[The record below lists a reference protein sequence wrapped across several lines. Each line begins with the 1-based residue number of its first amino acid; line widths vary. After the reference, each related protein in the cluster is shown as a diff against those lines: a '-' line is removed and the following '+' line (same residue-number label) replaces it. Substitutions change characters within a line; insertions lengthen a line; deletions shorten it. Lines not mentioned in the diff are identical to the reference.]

1 MCAGKANN
9 RPGAVWKGCSMQTAI
24 KIKKLQ
30 DRRLKVVQDFN
41 HGYLKPRV
49 ASRLVAAI
57 NRKIEEVYN
66 GEEKQDR
73 RI

>member
-1 MCAGKANN
+1 MQGSQPIWSGHSAE
-9 RPGAVWKGCSMQTAI
+9 AVAS
-24 KIKKLQ
+24 IKKLQ
-30 DRRLKVVQDFN
+30 DRRLKIVQDFN

-73 RI
+73 RV

>member
-1 MCAGKANN
+1 MCTGKTNN
-9 RPGAVWKGCSMQTAI
+9 RAGAVWKGCSMQTAI

-30 DRRLKVVQDFN
+30 DRRLKIVQDFN
-41 HGYLKPRV
+41 HGYIKPRT

-57 NRKIEEVYN
+57 NRKIEEEYN
-66 GEEKQDR
+66 GQENENC

>member
-1 MCAGKANN
+1 
-9 RPGAVWKGCSMQTAI
+9 MQTAI

-30 DRRLKVVQDFN
+30 DRRLKIVQDFN

-57 NRKIEEVYN
+57 NRKIEEAYN

-73 RI
+73 RGNHD

>member
-1 MCAGKANN
+1 MRCIGAWEGCAKKELDCIS
-9 RPGAVWKGCSMQTAI
+9 RLQRRRWKI
-24 KIKKLQ
+24 
-30 DRRLKVVQDFN
+30 VQAFN
-41 HGYLKPRV
+41 HGYMKIRK
-49 ASRLVAAI
+49 ARRLVAAI

>member
-1 MCAGKANN
+1 M
-9 RPGAVWKGCSMQTAI
+9 
-24 KIKKLQ
+24 KI
-30 DRRLKVVQDFN
+30 VQDFN

-66 GEEKQDR
+66 NGEKKQNSR
-73 RI
+73 V

>member
-1 MCAGKANN
+1 
-9 RPGAVWKGCSMQTAI
+9 MQTAI

-30 DRRLKVVQDFN
+30 DRRLQIVQDFN
-41 HGYLKPRV
+41 HGYIKPRI

-66 GEEKQDR
+66 NGEEKQDR
-73 RI
+73 RV

>member
-1 MCAGKANN
+1 MQGS
-9 RPGAVWKGCSMQTAI
+9 RPIWSGHSAEAVAA
-24 KIKKLQ
+24 IKKLQ
-30 DRRLKVVQDFN
+30 DRRLKIVQDFN

-73 RI
+73 RV

>member
-1 MCAGKANN
+1 MQGSQPIWSGHSAE
-9 RPGAVWKGCSMQTAI
+9 AVATV
-24 KIKKLQ
+24 KKLQ
-30 DRRLKVVQDFN
+30 DRRLKIVQDFN

-57 NRKIEEVYN
+57 NRKIEGVYN

-73 RI
+73 RV

>member
-1 MCAGKANN
+1 
-9 RPGAVWKGCSMQTAI
+9 MQTAI

-30 DRRLKVVQDFN
+30 DRRLKIVQDFN
-41 HGYLKPRV
+41 HGYIKPRT

-57 NRKIEEVYN
+57 NRKIEEVSNN

>member
-1 MCAGKANN
+1 
-9 RPGAVWKGCSMQTAI
+9 MQTAI

-30 DRRLKVVQDFN
+30 DRRLKIIQDHN
-41 HGYLKPRV
+41 HGYIKTRV

-66 GEEKQDR
+66 GEEKQNSR
-73 RI
+73 V

>member
-1 MCAGKANN
+1 
-9 RPGAVWKGCSMQTAI
+9 MQI
-24 KIKKLQ
+24 
-30 DRRLKVVQDFN
+30 VQDFN

-57 NRKIEEVYN
+57 NRKIGEVYN

-73 RI
+73 KV

>member
-9 RPGAVWKGCSMQTAI
+9 RPGAIWKGCSMQTAI

-30 DRRLKVVQDFN
+30 DRRLKIVQDFN
-41 HGYLKPRV
+41 HGYIKPRT

-73 RI
+73 RV

>member
-1 MCAGKANN
+1 MQVS
-9 RPGAVWKGCSMQTAI
+9 RPIWSGHSAEAVAA
-24 KIKKLQ
+24 IKKLQ
-30 DRRLKVVQDFN
+30 DRRLKIVQDFD

>member
-9 RPGAVWKGCSMQTAI
+9 RPGAIWKGCSMQTAI

-30 DRRLKVVQDFN
+30 DRRLKIVQDFN

-73 RI
+73 RV

>member
-1 MCAGKANN
+1 
-9 RPGAVWKGCSMQTAI
+9 MQTAI

-30 DRRLKVVQDFN
+30 DRRLKIVQDFN
-41 HGYLKPRV
+41 HGYIKPRT

-66 GEEKQDR
+66 NGEKKQNSR
-73 RI
+73 V

>member
-1 MCAGKANN
+1 MCTGKANN

-30 DRRLKVVQDFN
+30 DRRLKIVQDFN

-66 GEEKQDR
+66 GEEN
-73 RI
+73 

>member
-9 RPGAVWKGCSMQTAI
+9 RPGAIWKGCSMQTAI

-30 DRRLKVVQDFN
+30 DRRLKIVQDFN
-41 HGYLKPRV
+41 HGYIKPRT

-66 GEEKQDR
+66 GEEKQNIR
-73 RI
+73 V

>member
-1 MCAGKANN
+1 
-9 RPGAVWKGCSMQTAI
+9 MQTAI
-24 KIKKLQ
+24 KVKKLQ
-30 DRRLKVVQDFN
+30 DRRLKIVQDFN

-57 NRKIEEVYN
+57 NRKIEEAYN
-66 GEEKQDR
+66 GQENENC

>member
-1 MCAGKANN
+1 MQGSQPIWSGHSAE
-9 RPGAVWKGCSMQTAI
+9 AVAS
-24 KIKKLQ
+24 IKKLQ
-30 DRRLKVVQDFN
+30 DRRLKIIQDHN
-41 HGYLKPRV
+41 HGYIKTRV

-73 RI
+73 RV

>member
-1 MCAGKANN
+1 
-9 RPGAVWKGCSMQTAI
+9 MQTAVE
-24 KIKKLQ
+24 IKKLQ
-30 DRRLKVVQDFN
+30 DRRLKIVQDFN

-66 GEEKQDR
+66 GGKKQDR

>member
-1 MCAGKANN
+1 MCTGKTNK
-9 RPGAVWKGCSMQTAI
+9 RPGAIWKGCSMQTAI

-30 DRRLKVVQDFN
+30 DRRLKIVQDFN
-41 HGYLKPRV
+41 HGYIKPRT

-57 NRKIEEVYN
+57 NRKIEEAYN
-66 GEEKQDR
+66 GQENENR

>member
-1 MCAGKANN
+1 MQGS
-9 RPGAVWKGCSMQTAI
+9 RPIWSGHSAEAVAA
-24 KIKKLQ
+24 IKKLQ
-30 DRRLKVVQDFN
+30 DRRLKIVQDFD

-66 GEEKQDR
+66 GEEKQDLR
-73 RI
+73 E

>member
-1 MCAGKANN
+1 MQGSQPIWSGHSAE
-9 RPGAVWKGCSMQTAI
+9 AVAS
-24 KIKKLQ
+24 IKKLQ
-30 DRRLKVVQDFN
+30 DRRLKIIQDHN
-41 HGYLKPRV
+41 HGYIKTRV

>member
-1 MCAGKANN
+1 
-9 RPGAVWKGCSMQTAI
+9 MQPAI

-30 DRRLKVVQDFN
+30 DRRLKIVQDFN
-41 HGYLKPRV
+41 HGYIKPRT

-73 RI
+73 RV

>member
-1 MCAGKANN
+1 MQWSQPIWSGHSAE
-9 RPGAVWKGCSMQTAI
+9 AVATV
-24 KIKKLQ
+24 KKLQ
-30 DRRLKVVQDFN
+30 DRRLKIVQDFN
-41 HGYLKPRV
+41 HGYIKPRT

>member
-1 MCAGKANN
+1 MCTGKTVN
-9 RPGAVWKGCSMQTAI
+9 RAGAVWKGCSMQTAI

-30 DRRLKVVQDFN
+30 DRRLKIVQDFN
-41 HGYLKPRV
+41 HEYLKPRV

-66 GEEKQDR
+66 GQENENC